1 MATVRSLSC
10 IAFRPEALDVQLGQN
25 FFYEDKFV
33 FHVLNP
39 ALEVASS

>member
-10 IAFRPEALDVQLGQN
+10 VAFRPEALDVQLGKKI
-25 FFYEDKFV
+25 FYQDEFV

-39 ALEVASS
+39 ALEDASS